1 MLTSNEIVGKLAKFA
16 ETQKVYPFMMKVNEF
31 TITVSK
37 ERNAYLLDVTDKDG
51 RTLLSMKDKEKVNS
65 VLEIKE
71 YYASQNECDLVEAA
85 LRGVLV

>member
-1 MLTSNEIVGKLAKFA
+1 MLTRKEIGKLAKLA
-16 ETQKVYPFMMKVNEF
+16 ETQKAYPFTMKVDEF
-31 TITVSK
+31 MIIVSK
-37 ERNAYLLDVTDKDG
+37 ERNTYLLDVKDKDG

-71 YYASQNECDLVEAA
+71 HYTSQSECDLVEAA